1 MKNERRTL
9 TRNLK
14 YWTRGFLLSREG
26 EERKGEEREEREGR
40 EEREVIRV
48 FPPSKLNHYYFWRL
62 LEIKWGTQCTLM
74 LDTASLKPCSV
85 LFYWKKK
92 LAKRGSF
99 TNSIIHK
106 FKTPNLNRSYRNI
119 KQTLTEILSPI
130 SLKFFS
136 FFSPKLLASQK
147 TFNRI
152 YRVTLIFSWEFW
164 SRSLVTQS
172 SKRDCHLQRFVTP
185 PESPLVKSIFSFLL
199 CPFDFQS
206 PRERE
211 NKASSCFCARVSVE
225 KNWSNYTVW

>member
-1 MKNERRTL
+1 
-9 TRNLK
+9 
-14 YWTRGFLLSREG
+14 
-26 EERKGEEREEREGR
+26 
-40 EEREVIRV
+40 
-48 FPPSKLNHYYFWRL
+48 
-62 LEIKWGTQCTLM
+62 M

-152 YRVTLIFSWEFW
+152 YRVTLIFF
-164 SRSLVTQS
+164 RRVLVTLTSHEKFEERLS
-172 SKRDCHLQRFVTP
+172 SPTFCHTTR
-185 PESPLVKSIFSFLL
+185 KSFSKVNLL
-199 CPFDFQS
+199 FS
-206 PRERE
+206 
-211 NKASSCFCARVSVE
+211 AMSI
-225 KNWSNYTVW
+225 

>member
-26 EERKGEEREEREGR
+26 EERKGEEREERE
-40 EEREVIRV
+40 ERELIRV
-48 FPPSKLNHYYFWRL
+48 FPPSKLNHCYFWRL

-130 SLKFFS
+130 SFKFFS
-136 FFSPKLLASQK
+136 FFPPKLLASQK

-172 SKRDCHLQRFVTP
+172 SKRDCHLRRFVTP

-206 PRERE
+206 PRERKE
-211 NKASSCFCARVSVE
+211 SIIMFLCQSECWE
-225 KNWSNYTVW
+225 KLV